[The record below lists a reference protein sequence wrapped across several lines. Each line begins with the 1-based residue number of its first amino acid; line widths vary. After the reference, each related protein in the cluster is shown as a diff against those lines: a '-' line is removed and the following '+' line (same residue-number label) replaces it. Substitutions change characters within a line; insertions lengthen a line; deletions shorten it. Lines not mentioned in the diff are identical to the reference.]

1 MEEVFM
7 KRILLLT
14 VCALAMALC
23 ATPAFAADCAAE
35 IAALTATVAGVTDA
49 SLAYELNY
57 MLAQAT
63 NLCGQGDEAGA
74 MSIVSQVKGLLG
86 N

>member
-1 MEEVFM
+1 M

-35 IAALTATVAGVTDA
+35 IASLTATVAGVTDA
-49 SLAYELNY
+49 NLAYELNY
-57 MLAQAT
+57 LLAQAT
-63 NLCGQGDEAGA
+63 NLCGEGNETGA
-74 MSIVSQVKGLLG
+74 MSIVSQIKSLLG